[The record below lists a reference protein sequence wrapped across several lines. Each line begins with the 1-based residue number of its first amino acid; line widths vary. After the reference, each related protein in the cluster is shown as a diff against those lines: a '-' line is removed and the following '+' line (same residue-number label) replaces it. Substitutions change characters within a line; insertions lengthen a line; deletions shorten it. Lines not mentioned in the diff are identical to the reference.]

1 MSSELE
7 ALTLLLGDDELAR
20 ALHGAP
26 GGWRDLS
33 AAEIT
38 FVIDAREQ
46 RQRLLALQRLARP
59 HRTLNPQQVTT
70 PAMVAEIYADRLGD
84 LTTERMVAIAL
95 DGRRHVVAE
104 VEVARGGRHGMVLTA
119 ADVLRPMIRAGAAA
133 FILTHNHPSGC
144 PEPSPDD
151 IQMTT
156 VLEAAADIVGVPL
169 LDHVVV
175 AGRGGGWCSM
185 LELGLLNT
193 KENPDERTEHPTPR
207 QRAAESQ

>member
-1 MSSELE
+1 MSSEVE

-33 AAEIT
+33 AAEIP

-59 HRTLNPQQVTT
+59 HRTLDPQQVTT
-70 PAMVAEIYADRLGD
+70 PAMVAAIYADKLGD
-84 LTTERMVAIAL
+84 LMTERMVAIAL
-95 DGRRHVVAE
+95 DGRRHVLAE

-119 ADVLRPMIRAGAAA
+119 ADVLRPLIRAGAAA
-133 FILTHNHPSGC
+133 FILTHNHPSGSA
-144 PEPSPDD
+144 EPSPADVE
-151 IQMTT
+151 MTA

-193 KENPDERTEHPTPR
+193 KENTDERTEHPTRR

>member
-7 ALTLLLGDDELAR
+7 ALTLLLGDDDLAR
-20 ALHGAP
+20 ALHEAP

-33 AAEIT
+33 VAEIT
-38 FVIDAREQ
+38 FVVDEPTQ
-46 RQRLLALQRLARP
+46 RHRLLALQCLSRP
-59 HRTLNPQQVTT
+59 HRTLDPDQVTS
-70 PAMVAEIYADRLGD
+70 PSVVAEIYADRLGD
-84 LTTERMVAIAL
+84 LMTERMVAIAL
-95 DGRRHVVAE
+95 DGRRHVLAE

-119 ADVLRPMIRAGAAA
+119 ADVLRPMIRAGATA
-133 FILTHNHPSGC
+133 FILTHNHPSGSA
-144 PEPSPDD
+144 EPSQADVE
-151 IQMTT
+151 MTT

-193 KENPDERTEHPTPR
+193 KENDERTQHPPPR

>member
-1 MSSELE
+1 
-7 ALTLLLGDDELAR
+7 
-20 ALHGAP
+20 
-26 GGWRDLS
+26 
-33 AAEIT
+33 
-38 FVIDAREQ
+38 
-46 RQRLLALQRLARP
+46 
-59 HRTLNPQQVTT
+59 
-70 PAMVAEIYADRLGD
+70 MVAAIYADKLGD
-84 LTTERMVAIAL
+84 LVTERMVAVAL
-95 DGRRHVVAE
+95 DGRRHVLAE

-133 FILTHNHPSGC
+133 FILTHNHPSGSA
-144 PEPSPDD
+144 EPSQADVE
-151 IQMTT
+151 MTT

-193 KENPDERTEHPTPR
+193 KENDERTQHTTPG

>member
-20 ALHGAP
+20 ALHEAP

-38 FVIDAREQ
+38 FVVDASEQ

-59 HRTLNPQQVTT
+59 HRILDPQQVTT
-70 PAMVAEIYADRLGD
+70 PAMVAAIYADKLGD
-84 LTTERMVAIAL
+84 LVTERMVAVAL
-95 DGRRHVVAE
+95 DGRRHVLAE

-133 FILTHNHPSGC
+133 FILTHNHPSGSA
-144 PEPSPDD
+144 EPSQADVE
-151 IQMTT
+151 MTT

-193 KENPDERTEHPTPR
+193 KENDERTQHTTPG